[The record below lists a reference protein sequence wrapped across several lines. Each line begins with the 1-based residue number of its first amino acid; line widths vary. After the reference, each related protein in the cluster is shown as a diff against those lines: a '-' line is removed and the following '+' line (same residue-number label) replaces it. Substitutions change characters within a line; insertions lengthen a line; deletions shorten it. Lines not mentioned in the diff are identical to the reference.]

1 MPIQRFAPMTKD
13 FPTFDCNAHVT
24 EPPLIWE
31 RAQDHLTREDLAALR
46 ETIWWDD
53 ETQQLIVHG
62 KAGVGI
68 GAPRRGGIPGTMR
81 VISNAGPG
89 VKHDIQRALNV
100 RNLNPKT
107 ALTQEQVA
115 YLDFDGSYEPHARL
129 KDMDVQGI
137 DQVMIIPTDIDTYPW
152 LLNAVGAR
160 AFCRSYNEWAYEFTR
175 ANPER
180 LFFAAMLPMQ
190 NPEFARR
197 EVYRVAEL
205 GCRVA
210 LVRPIDAMGNYPLQP
225 KYDPVWKAMEETGVV
240 YGMHPFPAN
249 GTLKPPGYTEQHSGA
264 ELVRRTIASSG
275 LDHSFLSN
283 VQNFQAEAALWVT
296 TVLMSGF
303 FDRFPKLRAAVFEA
317 SSTWI
322 SFLLDECDKNYR
334 LYRNERQMPKLSKL
348 PSQMFAEHCMT
359 GFEGDEA
366 PPSRFPEFYSDM
378 LIWSSDV
385 YHHDGDDAWRAM
397 ETMNSIGL
405 PRADQAKFLGSNARR
420 LYNIQPPLTII
431 RDRVTEIHR
440 PDWWPT
446 EAEVQASLRADA
458 SVSHR

>member
-13 FPTFDCNAHVT
+13 FATFDCDAHVT

-31 RAQDHLTREDLAALR
+31 RAQDHLTREDLAAMR

-210 LVRPIDAMGNYPLQP
+210 LVRPIDAMGNYPLQI
-225 KYDPVWKAMEETGVV
+225 G
-240 YGMHPFPAN
+240 
-249 GTLKPPGYTEQHSGA
+249 
-264 ELVRRTIASSG
+264 
-275 LDHSFLSN
+275 
-283 VQNFQAEAALWVT
+283 
-296 TVLMSGF
+296 
-303 FDRFPKLRAAVFEA
+303 RAHV
-317 SSTWI
+317 
-322 SFLLDECDKNYR
+322 
-334 LYRNERQMPKLSKL
+334 
-348 PSQMFAEHCMT
+348 
-359 GFEGDEA
+359 
-366 PPSRFPEFYSDM
+366 
-378 LIWSSDV
+378 
-385 YHHDGDDAWRAM
+385 
-397 ETMNSIGL
+397 
-405 PRADQAKFLGSNARR
+405 
-420 LYNIQPPLTII
+420 
-431 RDRVTEIHR
+431 
-440 PDWWPT
+440 
-446 EAEVQASLRADA
+446 
-458 SVSHR
+458 